1 MISPTIS
8 DKTAAGSAVTCRAG
22 GFFALC
28 GAFGAVANLNEGALG
43 AARSTR
49 MAITSCF

>member
-22 GFFALC
+22 GFFCAVW
-28 GAFGAVANLNEGALG
+28 GFGAVANLNEGALG
-43 AARSTR
+43 AARSIR
-49 MAITSCF
+49 MTITSCF